1 MKPEELLISLE
12 LELLSPETRRNPARI
27 DELLSDD
34 FFECGKY
41 GDRF

>member
-1 MKPEELLISLE
+1 METIEFLKSLE
-12 LELLSPETRRNPARI
+12 LELLSYESRQNPVRI
-27 DELLSDD
+27 DELLADD